1 MEDEGE
7 LIFGWVVEVRD
18 LNLEQVSGEGHEGH
32 QILLFRDGGN
42 VLNDSIQN
50 IVGQS
55 SRCQSVML
63 S

>member
-7 LIFGWVVEVRD
+7 LILGWVVEVRD
-18 LNLEQVSGEGHEGH
+18 LDLEQVRGESHEWH
-32 QILLFRDGGN
+32 QVLLLRDGGN

-55 SRCQSVML
+55 SGCQSVML
-63 S
+63 G